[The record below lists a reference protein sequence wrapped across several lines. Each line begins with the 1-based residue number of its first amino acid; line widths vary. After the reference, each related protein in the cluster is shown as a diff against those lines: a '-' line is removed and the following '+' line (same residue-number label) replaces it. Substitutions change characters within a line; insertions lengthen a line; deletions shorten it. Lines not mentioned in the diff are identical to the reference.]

1 MMKQHDTMSNL
12 VYRTTSKS
20 T

>member
-1 MMKQHDTMSNL
+1 MKQHDTMSNL